1 MRIAVLST
9 APSSLHHL
17 DLVAAPPGLG
27 DAIAAQAAGHQATA
41 DVLAGAVLPD
51 SWSTGIGRLAA
62 TVVQRHGDADLV
74 HALDVVAAAAALA
87 ARRETGTPVVVRAQP
102 AAARSGPA
110 AVLWPLVL
118 RAADA
123 VLTPTATDA
132 EVVAHHGTPKDRVVQ
147 CLDGALVADR
157 VCAGS
162 APMHDEIDCD
172 DYVLTMSGVPA
183 DSRVL
188 LDLVR
193 STRRAGL
200 RLVVAS
206 PDERDRARRTRLV
219 EAVARAGDA
228 GRVECV
234 GRLDAAELVGAVD
247 RSAAVVATR
256 TDPSSALS
264 ALVAMH
270 RARAVVALDGAA
282 ARTAVLDGMTGRL
295 VDPGV
300 AGRLGRAVEEVGAGR
315 FRRLSW
321 GVAGR
326 DRVESCYAA
335 DVVGAQVERAWE
347 VAVA

>member
-9 APSSLHHL
+9 SLSSLHHL
-17 DLVAAPPGLG
+17 DLVAAPAGL
-27 DAIAAQAAGHQATA
+27 DLALAAQAGAHHVTT
-41 DVLAGAVLPD
+41 DVLTGDVLPD

-62 TVVQRHGDADLV
+62 TVTARHGDADLV

-87 ARRETGTPVVVRAQP
+87 ARRQTGTPVVVRAQP
-102 AAARSGPA
+102 VAAPSGPA
-110 AVLWPLVL
+110 SVLWPLVL

-123 VLTPTATDA
+123 VLVPTTDDA
-132 EVVAHHGTPKDRVVQ
+132 EAVAHHGVPKDRVVQ
-147 CLDGALVADR
+147 CLDGALVAGR
-157 VCAGS
+157 VCAGA
-162 APMHDEIDCD
+162 APMQDEIDCD
-172 DYVLTMSGVPA
+172 DYVLTMSGVPG

-206 PDERDRARRTRLV
+206 PDDRDSARRARLV

-228 GRVECV
+228 GRVRCV
-234 GRLDAAELVGAVD
+234 GRLDAAGLVAAVD

-256 TDPSSALS
+256 SDPSSALS

-270 RARAVVALDGAA
+270 RARAVVAVDGAA
-282 ARTAVLDGMTGRL
+282 ARTAVVDGLTGRL
-295 VDPGV
+295 VDPR
-300 AGRLGRAVEEVGAGR
+300 ARGRLGRAVEEIGAGR

-335 DVVGAQVERAWE
+335 DVVAEQVERGWE
-347 VAVA
+347 IAVA

>member
-1 MRIAVLST
+1 MHVAVLGT
-9 APSSLHHL
+9 APSALRHL
-17 DLVAAPPGLG
+17 GLVSAPDGL
-27 DAIAAQAAGHQATA
+27 ARALA
-41 DVLAGAVLPD
+41 DVAGGHTVTTDVLRGDVLPD

-62 TVVQRHGDADLV
+62 AVVDRHGGADVV

-102 AAARSGPA
+102 VAAGPGPA
-110 AVLWPLVL
+110 AVLWPLVV

-123 VLTPTATDA
+123 VLTPTSDDADAAT
-132 EVVAHHGTPKDRVVQ
+132 HHGVRRGRLVQ

-157 VCAGS
+157 ACAG
-162 APMHDEIDCD
+162 APPMQDEIGCD
-172 DYVLTMSGVPA
+172 DYVLVLSGVPG

-193 STRRAGL
+193 ATRTAGL

-206 PDERDRARRTRLV
+206 PDDRDAGRRARLV
-219 EAVARAGDA
+219 EAVAAAGDA

-234 GRLDAAELVGAVD
+234 GRLEGADLVTTVD

-256 TDPSSALS
+256 SDPSSALS

-270 RARAVVALDGAA
+270 RARAVVAVDGAA
-282 ARTAVLDGMTGRL
+282 ARAAVVDGLTGRV
-295 VDPGV
+295 VDLRS
-300 AGRLGRAVEEVGAGR
+300 AGLGHAVEEVGSSR
-315 FRRLSW
+315 FRRLAW

-335 DVVGAQVERAWE
+335 GLVREQVERAWHL
-347 VAVA
+347 AVA